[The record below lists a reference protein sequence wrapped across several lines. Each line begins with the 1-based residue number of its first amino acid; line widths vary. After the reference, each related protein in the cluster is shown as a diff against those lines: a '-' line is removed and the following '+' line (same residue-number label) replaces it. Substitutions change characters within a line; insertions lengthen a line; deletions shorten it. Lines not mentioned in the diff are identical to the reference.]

1 MNVRKA
7 FVAQL
12 VLNYIVMILFIP
24 FGVGYILFRLLFRM
38 FETLMDCRDYLYHYI
53 GHKMFL
59 LTKEKEIV
67 KNPDYYDVMTAEDLY
82 DFLKKEGKL

>member
-1 MNVRKA
+1 MLFQKPVDYS
-7 FVAQL
+7 VA
-12 VLNYIVMILFIP
+12 
-24 FGVGYILFRLLFRM
+24 
-38 FETLMDCRDYLYHYI
+38 

>member
-1 MNVRKA
+1 
-7 FVAQL
+7 
-12 VLNYIVMILFIP
+12 
-24 FGVGYILFRLLFRM
+24 M

-67 KNPDYYDVMTAEDLY
+67 KNPDYFRVMTAEDLY
-82 DFLKKEGKL
+82 DFLKKEGRL